1 DDHSKN
7 FGYMLVDNQWKLA
20 PAYDLAYSY
29 KPNSF
34 WVDQHWM
41 TLNGKRD
48 NFEMADFLSFE
59 KLSPIFNEQRIRQIL
74 EEVIEAVSS
83 WTSLA
88 VQSNVPKVLI
98 ERVEQN
104 LRLKVSVR

>member
-1 DDHSKN
+1 
-7 FGYMLVDNQWKLA
+7 
-20 PAYDLAYSY
+20 
-29 KPNSF
+29 
-34 WVDQHWM
+34 M

-104 LRLKVSVR
+104 LRLKF